1 MKLGADDPKK
11 VIVLGALVV
20 IGGYLV
26 FSEVLSGPSSNP
38 AASATPPAIRQ
49 AAAPVDVPQPP
60 RPVARTSSRSRVQSD
75 EFHPVLHPK
84 RPEDRIDTAKVDPTL
99 RLDLLA
105 KVQNTDS
112 AGPGRNVFQF
122 GQAPLPPEPIVRP
135 KPAATA
141 TVTPAPAPPPTAPPG
156 PPPPPP
162 ITLRYYGFSSIP
174 GSTAKT
180 AFFLDGEDILVA
192 KEGETVKRR
201 YRVVRIGATSVVMED
216 TESKRQQTIPLAEE
230 AAG

>member
-1 MKLGADDPKK
+1 
-11 VIVLGALVV
+11 
-20 IGGYLV
+20 
-26 FSEVLSGPSSNP
+26 
-38 AASATPPAIRQ
+38 
-49 AAAPVDVPQPP
+49 
-60 RPVARTSSRSRVQSD
+60 
-75 EFHPVLHPK
+75 VLHPK

-122 GQAPLPPEPIVRP
+122 GQAPLPPEPKVP
-135 KPAATA
+135 LKPPPAAA
-141 TVTPAPAPPPTAPPG
+141 VISASPPPTAPPG

>member
-1 MKLGADDPKK
+1 MNLGADDPKK
-11 VIVLGALVV
+11 VIFLVGL
-20 IGGYLV
+20 IGLGGYLAY
-26 FSEVLSGPSSNP
+26 SNLSGPSSSP
-38 AASATPPAIRQ
+38 SASAPSAPVRQ
-49 AAAPVDVPQPP
+49 AAVPEEVPQAA
-60 RPVARTSSRSRVQSD
+60 RPATRSSSRSRVQSD

-84 RPEDRIDTAKVDPTL
+84 RPEDRIDTRKVDPTL

-105 KVQNTDS
+105 KVQNTDNT
-112 AGPGRNVFQF
+112 GPGRNVFQF
-122 GQAPLPPEPIVRP
+122 GQPPLPPEPKVVP

-141 TVTPAPAPPPTAPPG
+141 AVSLPPTPPPTAPPG

-162 ITLRYYGFSSIP
+162 ITLRYYGFSSVP
-174 GSTAKT
+174 GSAAKT

-216 TESKRQQTIPLAEE
+216 TESKRQQTLPLAEE